1 VSDSPKLS
9 ARAARI
15 RPSAT
20 FLMAAKAGALRSA
33 GRHVFDFS
41 AGEPDFCAPTAVREA
56 VAALVRDKPIGY
68 TPVAGTPALREAI
81 AHELAAYHGIA
92 IKPTQVLVSC
102 GAKHSIV
109 NLLLA
114 TLDPGDEVVIP
125 APYWVS
131 YPEMVRVAGGEPVV
145 VQTMLR
151 DQWRLRPD
159 ALAAAV
165 GPRTRY
171 VILNSPSNPTGSVY
185 GRGDI
190 EAIGR
195 VLARHAPEAVV
206 LADDIYRRL
215 CYAPAEHASVV
226 KALAGVHEQYA
237 LVDGVS
243 KTYAMTG
250 YRIGYLV
257 APEPVVVAATRIQGQ
272 MTSNAAT
279 PSQHAAFVALT
290 DPSVE
295 AEVAAM
301 HAAFER
307 RRDTM
312 LAGLARIPGLG
323 VTPPQGAFYVFV
335 DASRYVG
342 GPGRP
347 ADDEELAT
355 RLLEQHGVATV
366 PGAAFGAPGH
376 IRLSY
381 ATDDASI
388 VDGCTQLAQAF
399 AELA

>member
-1 VSDSPKLS
+1 MSDSAKLS

-20 FLMAAKAGALRSA
+20 FIMAAKAGALRAA
-33 GRHVFDFS
+33 GRAVFDFS
-41 AGEPDFCAPTAVREA
+41 AGEPDFRAPTAVRA
-56 VAALVRDKPIGY
+56 SVAALVRDQPIGY

-81 AHELAAYHGIA
+81 ARELARYHGMPIEA
-92 IKPTQVLVSC
+92 KHVLVSC

-114 TLDPGDEVVIP
+114 TLDPGDEVVVP

-131 YPEMVRVAGGEPVV
+131 YPEMVRVAGGEPVI
-145 VQTMLR
+145 VQTSAR
-151 DQWRLRPD
+151 EHWRLRPET
-159 ALAAAV
+159 LAAAV
-165 GPRTRY
+165 GPKTRY
-171 VILNSPSNPTGSVY
+171 LVLNSPSNPTGSVY
-185 GRGDI
+185 GRAEI
-190 EAIGR
+190 EALGH
-195 VLARHAPEAVV
+195 VLARHAPQAVV

-215 CYAPAEHASVV
+215 CYAPCEHTSVV
-226 KALAGVHEQYA
+226 KALAGIHERHA

-257 APEPVVVAATRIQGQ
+257 APEAVVVAATRIQGQ

-279 PSQHAAFVALT
+279 PSQHAALVALT
-290 DPSVE
+290 DPSIE

-312 LAGLARIPGLG
+312 VAELARIPGLE

-388 VDGCTQLAQAF
+388 VEGCARLADAFAQLA
-399 AELA
+399 